1 MKVTNTNVFINE
13 YSELTENYR
22 FKNDTTQ
29 TVRLFLKGAREGN
42 VHENL
47 LGLVNRQ
54 ITLAR
59 EEAMHEAHPEACWI
73 AHLKDTVK
81 ELNNTDYHRKVTA
94 GMVHFRMVA
103 THTSAEDI
111 HPTPGEND
119 RRILFQ
125 TTKKGGP
132 PTHIDLAIGSRV
144 SCVQNLGTQI
154 GEITKLHGS
163 ISYLIGQTILLQ
175 YRYIQRS

>member
-1 MKVTNTNVFINE
+1 
-13 YSELTENYR
+13 
-22 FKNDTTQ
+22 
-29 TVRLFLKGAREGN
+29 
-42 VHENL
+42 
-47 LGLVNRQ
+47 
-54 ITLAR
+54 
-59 EEAMHEAHPEACWI
+59 MHEAHPEACWI

-81 ELNNTDYHRKVTA
+81 EFNNTDYRRKVTA

-132 PTHIDLAIGSRV
+132 PTHIDLAIDSKV
-144 SCVQNLGTQI
+144 SCVQNLGTQRCAI
-154 GEITKLHGS
+154 VVTMPSLS
-163 ISYLIGQTILLQ
+163 ILSAIAHPF
-175 YRYIQRS
+175 R